1 MVHCSS
7 FMFGKIEGGIQNL
20 HNLLKTNL
28 GKNNTLIYPSFT
40 YSFRRNEIF
49 NISKTPCDNNIGM
62 LSEIARNDSK
72 SFRNNDPLF
81 SLVAIGEDK
90 YIIERDKK
98 SCFGV
103 NSIYE
108 KLFKKN
114 FFILSL
120 GVELTNGI
128 SEFMHIEKLAKVPYR
143 YDRIFK
149 GISVSKENIIFKD
162 YANHFTRNENFF
174 KKFKQNREKFGNELI
189 KKKVMK
195 KMLYGYGK
203 ILLINGKNFLDLTL
217 NKLQNNKYFMLDKI
231 K

>member
-1 MVHCSS
+1 MIHCSS

-20 HNLLKTNL
+20 YNLLKTNL

-49 NISKTPCDNNIGM
+49 NISKTPCDNNIGV

-81 SLVAIGEDK
+81 SLVAIGKDK
-90 YIIERDKK
+90 YIIEREKK

-149 GISVSKENIIFKD
+149 GISVSKENIQSVTIKINDED
-162 YANHFTRNENFF
+162 YTIGEKYFVKNKAKANVLMSMLNY
-174 KKFKQNREKFGNELI
+174 GELI
-189 KKKVMK
+189 EKKNAGKSTYELTNKKKIK
-195 KMLYGYGK
+195 KG
-203 ILLINGKNFLDLTL
+203 
-217 NKLQNNKYFMLDKI
+217 
-231 K
+231 